1 MENKVNEYL
10 STLSKST
17 TIYGIGAIIVNL
29 LGLALIPILTN
40 YFSPTQFGNIELIFI
55 LVNFLI
61 SIMGF
66 GMEQTQ
72 SYYYYN
78 NKLNC
83 SKNELIS
90 NILNFKLIWSFI
102 IFFIFLFF
110 SSIISIF
117 IFNQQEDL
125 KIFITVFFISFFMSF
140 SYQLLLIYRLDFKP
154 VRYVLYTIIEALIRL
169 ITILIVLLYFQKSIQ
184 EYFYSFL
191 FSYLILFLILLF
203 EFRNFIKINF
213 QYHIIKKII
222 KYAMPLLPLT
232 FLWFLISITDRI
244 YINNFLNLAVLGLYS
259 IAAKFVLGINFL
271 IDIFHK
277 SWWPIIMKSINDD
290 FLLYNSLF
298 NKVLQYYFCISIL
311 ILSVLNLTSETI
323 FYIFTGKEYHNAF
336 ELFNILIL
344 QPFLFGLFYITS
356 IGMWKDNKNIF
367 ILYSVIVIASIN
379 FILNYYLVPIFG
391 AKGAAYSTVISF
403 LILNFISLTLSSI
416 ILKIRINK
424 YFLFLILPL
433 GLIII
438 YLLYAIE
445 IKNLI
450 MFFIIILNLFLIYF
464 GLKDY
469 LSNNKFIKL
478 VFYGK

>member
-154 VRYVLYTIIEALIRL
+154 VRYVLYTIIEAL
-169 ITILIVLLYFQKSIQ
+169 
-184 EYFYSFL
+184 
-191 FSYLILFLILLF
+191 
-203 EFRNFIKINF
+203 
-213 QYHIIKKII
+213 
-222 KYAMPLLPLT
+222 
-232 FLWFLISITDRI
+232 
-244 YINNFLNLAVLGLYS
+244 
-259 IAAKFVLGINFL
+259 
-271 IDIFHK
+271 
-277 SWWPIIMKSINDD
+277 
-290 FLLYNSLF
+290 
-298 NKVLQYYFCISIL
+298 
-311 ILSVLNLTSETI
+311 
-323 FYIFTGKEYHNAF
+323 
-336 ELFNILIL
+336 
-344 QPFLFGLFYITS
+344 
-356 IGMWKDNKNIF
+356 
-367 ILYSVIVIASIN
+367 
-379 FILNYYLVPIFG
+379 
-391 AKGAAYSTVISF
+391 
-403 LILNFISLTLSSI
+403 
-416 ILKIRINK
+416 
-424 YFLFLILPL
+424 
-433 GLIII
+433 
-438 YLLYAIE
+438 
-445 IKNLI
+445 
-450 MFFIIILNLFLIYF
+450 
-464 GLKDY
+464 
-469 LSNNKFIKL
+469 
-478 VFYGK
+478 